1 MKVVKR
7 TIRDVGAD
15 KIARKRA
22 LTTAGRALRERKRT
36 FLVRSAS
43 LQVVPARLP
52 GLGSKASAENGA
64 VTSERATIF
73 AIAPRFRAFNDG
85 PPTRTSGF
93 TDDKARFITQPA
105 TFPARFA
112 RLPAR
117 LGRPPT

>member
-1 MKVVKR
+1 MKVAKR
-7 TIRDVGAD
+7 AIRDVGAH
-15 KIARKRA
+15 KIPRKRA
-22 LTTAGRALRERKRT
+22 LTTAGRALRERKGT
-36 FLVRSAS
+36 FLVGSAS

-64 VTSERATIF
+64 VTSEGATIS
-73 AIAPRFRAFNDG
+73 AIPPRFRVSNDG

-93 TDDKARFITQPA
+93 TDDKARFITRPA
-105 TFPARFA
+105 TFPARLG